1 MQVSSDKGK
10 VQDAAKEEKEK
21 GKEKVEYVPLLTIL
35 SNYSHHKQAYD
46 TFFCNV
52 QICNSI

>member
-21 GKEKVEYVPLLTIL
+21 EKVEYVPLLTIL
-35 SNYSHHKQAYD
+35 SNYSHHQQAYD